1 MDNKMTET
9 DKITENEVKPKKKM
23 KTWKKVVLII
33 FAVILLALTA
43 IGIWQRNNIKALY
56 YFMTVGSS
64 KDITTRIENTKKER
78 EEIISNYISGKV
90 RDFTTE
96 EEELIISGE
105 LAVEDATELIRSDYE
120 KSVEEEKT
128 DSGKNAEVSD
138 FEQYIA
144 DNIIQL
150 YSYKAYYLGQLG
162 QIESAA
168 VKDYSALPNNERTL
182 VSKQSIVDRYIGRAN
197 ALLTECDAKVN
208 AIMSNLEQRLKAE
221 NMDTELVNKIGS
233 SYEEEKAL
241 KKAYYI
247 SLLNE

>member
-1 MDNKMTET
+1 MSDKTIET
-9 DKITENEVKPKKKM
+9 DRITENEAKPKKKM

-33 FAVILLALTA
+33 FAVILLAIAA

-64 KDITTRIENTKKER
+64 QDITNRIENTKKER

-96 EEELIISGE
+96 EEALIISGE
-105 LAVEDATELIRSDYE
+105 LAVEEATEIIRSDYE
-120 KSVEEEKT
+120 KSVEETAQKSET
-128 DSGKNAEVSD
+128 EAEVSE

-144 DNIIQL
+144 DNVIQL

-168 VKDYSALPNNERTL
+168 IKDYSALPENERTL
-182 VSKQSIVDRYIGRAN
+182 VSKQKIVDSYIGRVN
-197 ALLTECDAKVN
+197 GLLTECDAKVN
-208 AIMSNLEQRLKAE
+208 AIMSDLEKRLKAE